1 MNLFCLFLLYILNL
15 AQLKTI
21 EITAIPEMLAQIE
34 TMQHLYPNLTL
45 EKYESYLQQMVPH
58 NYKQLAVFE
67 DDTCVGIT
75 GFWTAMKLWTGKY
88 IEIDNFIVHP
98 DHRSKGIGK
107 VMTDYIDLK
116 ARAEGCTAIVLDAFT
131 GNFTAHRFYYN
142 QGYVPKGFHFL
153 KMLNEDGLT

>member
-1 MNLFCLFLLYILNL
+1 LFIFVLLFLNSI
-15 AQLKTI
+15 QLKLVELT
-21 EITAIPEMLAQIE
+21 TIPEMLAQIE
-34 TMQHLYPNLTL
+34 TMKHLYPNLTV
-45 EKYESYLQQMVPH
+45 EKYESYLREMVPH

-67 DDTCVGIT
+67 DDICVGVT

-98 DHRSKGIGK
+98 DHRAKGIGK
-107 VMTDYIDLK
+107 LMTDYIDAK
-116 ARAEGCTAIVLDAFT
+116 AKTEGCTAIVLDAFT

-153 KMLNEDGLT
+153 KILNEDGLT